1 MSFVN
6 VFKSVFS
13 LFSIPGISMKTPLEI
28 APNFLKQRVVA
39 YRYINYYITIYGPW
53 KGYEQIRKAAG
64 YSD

>member
-1 MSFVN
+1 
-6 VFKSVFS
+6 
-13 LFSIPGISMKTPLEI
+13 MKTPLEI
-28 APNFLKQRVVA
+28 ALNFLKQRVVA